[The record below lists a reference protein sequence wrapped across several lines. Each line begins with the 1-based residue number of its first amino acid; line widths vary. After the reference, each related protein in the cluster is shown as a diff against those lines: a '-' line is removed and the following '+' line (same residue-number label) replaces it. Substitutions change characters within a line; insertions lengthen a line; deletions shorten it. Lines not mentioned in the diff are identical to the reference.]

1 MKNIILGA
9 VLPAVLV
16 VGGIALVVLLQVPE
30 PTKTALPDP
39 NNEGELLAFLPIAEV
54 AEVKVLAE
62 TLDIEVSG
70 TVEPYREVQLA
81 AEAAGRI
88 VEKCPDLL
96 SGNYVKQGQLLYKI
110 DPRDY
115 ELEIERLTRRRDQE
129 LASIEELQQDIENA
143 EALLTVAEQELE
155 LAAADVKRFESM
167 NKSFSSAAE
176 LDQARRSRLSSLNQ
190 KVTLQNQLRSAKS
203 RRSRLEL
210 AAKLAETELEQAKL
224 NLSRTIIHA
233 PVDGR
238 VVSDVIEVDSF
249 VQRGTQLLTI
259 EDTEKVEVAC
269 SVRMDQLSW
278 ILDQPNVSTDKLMNN
293 PQSSRFELPITPVEI
308 SYSIAGRDSTTYIWD
323 GVLDRV
329 EGVGLDPLSRTIP
342 IRIRVDNPG
351 AFRSAD
357 GRSIERSGPPVLV
370 RGMFVNVVIKSRPS
384 SRLMLVPKLSIKPS
398 SNASVIW
405 KFSENREVVRQTPKA
420 REAIAE
426 YEKAEREGRLEELY
440 VSRDSSP
447 DDASP
452 ASDTAKANVLDPA
465 EWDAGNLKVIENVR
479 MVTQYTGKVAGK
491 ADDVEYW
498 VCEVPSDQLLPG
510 DRVII
515 SPLPG
520 VRADGTDPVRVRRVD
535 EKPNLASGSQEDRNR
550 REG

>member
-129 LASIEELQQDIENA
+129 LASIAELQQDIENA

-155 LAAADVKRFESM
+155 LAEADVKRFESM

-238 VVSDVIEVDSF
+238 VVSDVVEVDSF

-293 PQSSRFELPITPVEI
+293 PQSSRFELPSTPVEI

-323 GVLDRV
+323 GVLDRI

-370 RGMFVNVVIKSRPS
+370 RGMFVDVVIKSRPS

-426 YEKAEREGRLEELY
+426 YEKAEREGKLDELY
-440 VSRDSSP
+440 VSRGSSP
-447 DDASP
+447 DDASA

-479 MVTQYTGKVAGK
+479 MVTQYTGEVSGK
-491 ADDVEYW
+491 ADGVEYW

>member
-16 VGGIALVVLLQVPE
+16 VGGVALVVLLQVPE

-129 LASIEELQQDIENA
+129 LASIAELQQDIENA

-155 LAAADVKRFESM
+155 LAEADVKRFESM

-238 VVSDVIEVDSF
+238 VVSDVVEVDSF

-293 PQSSRFELPITPVEI
+293 PQSSRFELPSTPVEI

-323 GVLDRV
+323 GVLDRI

-370 RGMFVNVVIKSRPS
+370 RGMFVDVVIKSRPS

-426 YEKAEREGRLEELY
+426 YEKAEREGKLDELY
-440 VSRDSSP
+440 VSRGSSP
-447 DDASP
+447 DDASA

-479 MVTQYTGKVAGK
+479 MVTQYTGEVSGK
-491 ADDVEYW
+491 ADGVEYW